1 MGDYRLPDHTVPVLL
16 SADSADG
23 VRAEA
28 AAILAYLHDHPRTT
42 PERLADQL
50 FRTRIARRYRALIM
64 ATERADLLDAL
75 QAVRTDNA
83 HPALV
88 TSDGPAAPRRIG
100 FVFPGQGSQQ
110 AGMGKL
116 YYELSPAYRAAVD
129 DCAAMHRDRFGDEH
143 ALRYLLG
150 TAESPTGSLPEVQP
164 ARMFHLIGLAAM
176 WRAVGVGPAATIGHS
191 QGELAACAVAGV
203 LDTRDAVLIVAH
215 RSGLLE
221 RRLPQEHAV
230 AVFGTGRADCEELLA
245 RHSGWA
251 EVSVVNAPQLVG
263 VSGERETIADLV
275 RFATA
280 KGIFARQLQLSF
292 PAHTSMITGLRT
304 EFQQLLEDELAG
316 TTFAPSEIACYGAT
330 LGAAITPD
338 LTQREYWY
346 WNMRN
351 RVRFDRAIT
360 AAAETVDTFVEIAE
374 HPTLLPAV
382 RENLSPLSPGP
393 RSNARDFLVV
403 GTSQRTAA
411 GLAEFTRNVA
421 EIAVNDAHYPWQS
434 LRTDAEGRAPT
445 LPLRDFPAAVM
456 SARRLWASYNS
467 GEQATGATAAA
478 APVRLREQWT
488 VLTQRSL
495 AAPRTVLLI
504 DHDERD
510 RELAALLHARAPR
523 FGAEIFSSAEI
534 SGSAEQ
540 FDTVM
545 MLLPTVDATDE
556 AGAVAELAA
565 FASAAARLTTLAPGV
580 TECWL
585 VTTGAEAVT
594 PDDLPTLGH
603 AASSAAFRCLGL
615 DHLGVTFRHLDLP
628 GDVGGQDPQAVA
640 DKIIQA
646 IHVGDEPELAM
657 RHGKLHAKRLVVA
670 EPPTAPAPSPR
681 DVLILGGTGH
691 VGLEFCARFVRD
703 GAHRITLVS
712 RTGETAALT
721 ERLRQ
726 IRTLGPAEIE
736 VVACD
741 ITDSAVVTGLAR
753 RFTERPASVV
763 VHAAVDY
770 VWSQLDPE
778 AVGRATAAK
787 VLGVGAVLRA
797 VPLAEDCTVLLC
809 SSFAAS
815 LGGRGQALYAGTN
828 RMLDGLA
835 VRLRAQGLD
844 CVAVQWGLWGL
855 SAAEHGEAETRVLGA
870 GLRTMDAAAAITAG
884 LTAREANSVVLSAE
898 WERLRE
904 TVEIAGLASVFAPAL
919 TELAPT
925 VPQPV
930 PEEPVRA
937 TVQPARAVDVAV
949 DYAQIIRREVARVMS
964 TDGRDEI
971 DGSVPLVALGFDSL
985 QALDLHARV
994 ASTLNRDVPVTRIL
1008 AGASLDDVVQLVS
1021 ENRGVAG

>member
-1 MGDYRLPDHTVPVLL
+1 MGNYRLPDNTVPVLL
-16 SADSADG
+16 SSDSADG

-28 AAILAYLHDHPRTT
+28 AAILAYLHDNPHTT
-42 PERLADQL
+42 PERLAGQL

-75 QAVRTDNA
+75 RAVCTDSA

-100 FVFPGQGSQQ
+100 FVFPGQGSQH

-129 DCAAMHRDRFGDEH
+129 DCAALHRDRFGDDR

-150 TAESPTGSLPEVQP
+150 TVAAPAGSLPEVQP

-176 WRAVGVGPAATIGHS
+176 WRSVGVDPVVTVGHS
-191 QGELAACAVAGV
+191 QGELAACAVAGA
-203 LDTRDAVLIVAH
+203 LETRDAVLIVAH
-215 RSGLLE
+215 RAELLE
-221 RRLPQEHAV
+221 QRLPQEYAV

-251 EVSVVNAPQLVG
+251 EVSVVNAPRLVG
-263 VSGERETIADLV
+263 VSGERQTIADLV
-275 RFATA
+275 QFATA

-304 EFQQLLEDELAG
+304 EFQQLLEDEFADS
-316 TTFAPSEIACYGAT
+316 TFLPSEIACYGAT
-330 LGAAITPD
+330 LGAVVTQD
-338 LTQREYWY
+338 LTHREYWY

-351 RVRFDRAIT
+351 RVRFDRAIM

-374 HPTLLPAV
+374 HPTLQPAI
-382 RENLSPLSPGP
+382 RENLSARSPSS
-393 RSNARDFLVV
+393 RSSARDFLVV
-403 GTSQRTAA
+403 GTSQRTAV

-434 LRTDAEGRAPT
+434 LRSGADERVPS
-445 LPLRDFPAAVM
+445 LPLRDFPATVM
-456 SARRLWASYNS
+456 STKRLWAPYQS
-467 GEQATGATAAA
+467 EPQAATVVTAAA
-478 APVRLREQWT
+478 APVRLHEQWT
-488 VLTQRSL
+488 TLAQRSL
-495 AAPRTVLLI
+495 TAPRTVLLI

-510 RELAALLHARAPR
+510 GDLAALLHARAPR
-523 FGAEIFSSAEI
+523 FGAEISSSAEI
-534 SGSAEQ
+534 FSSAQQ

-545 MLLPTVDATDE
+545 LLLPTVGATDE

-594 PDDLPTLGH
+594 PDDLPALGH
-603 AASSAAFRCLGL
+603 AAISAAFRCLGL
-615 DHLGVTFRHLDLP
+615 DHLGVAFRHLDLP
-628 GDVGGQDPQAVA
+628 GEVGDQDPQAVA

-646 IHVGDEPELAM
+646 VHVGDEPEVAI

-670 EPPTAPAPSPR
+670 ERSTAPAPPPR

-691 VGLEFCARFVRD
+691 VGREFCARFVRD
-703 GAHRITLVS
+703 GADRITLVS
-712 RTGETAALT
+712 RTGETPALT

-726 IRTLGPAEIE
+726 IRALGPAEIE

-741 ITDSAVVTGLAR
+741 ITDSAAVAGLAR
-753 RFTERPASVV
+753 RYAQRPASVV

-770 VWSQLDPE
+770 VWSQLDPA

-787 VLGVGAVLRA
+787 VLGVGEVLRA
-797 VPLAEDCTVLLC
+797 VPLADDCTVLLC

-855 SAAEHGEAETRVLGA
+855 SAQEHGEAETRVLGA

-884 LTAREANSVVLSAE
+884 FTGRSANSVVLSAQ
-898 WERLRE
+898 WDRLRE
-904 TVEIAGLASVFAPAL
+904 TIEIAGLASVFAPAL
-919 TELAPT
+919 TALAPAVPRPVLAEPAQAT
-925 VPQPV
+925 V
-930 PEEPVRA
+930 ESVRA
-937 TVQPARAVDVAV
+937 ADVPV
-949 DYAQIIRREVARVMS
+949 DYAQIIRREVARVML

-971 DGSVPLVALGFDSL
+971 DSSVPLVALGFDSL
-985 QALDLHARV
+985 QALDLHARL
-994 ASTLNRDVPVTRIL
+994 ASTLDRDVPVTRIL
-1008 AGASLDDVVQLVS
+1008 AGASLDDVVLLVS
-1021 ENRGVAG
+1021 ENRS